1 MLLARRPTCIEGI
14 AFALAFF
21 AALAAHAQE
30 RAGVAA
36 QNDVGGGPDAPGA
49 TTSPETPS
57 GQANTQAQP
66 SNSTKPEGAD
76 AEQAVKRV
84 KQVKQ
89 AELTP
94 IVASPQGATKPA
106 YQLFTQTD
114 LPVLGIGLV
123 LAGSRLVR
131 TQAAYCAPLCNRN
144 DLNAFDRTT
153 AGFWNTGWSTASDVG
168 IYSLMG
174 GAAIVLAIDESPWP
188 ALNDAVVITESALMA
203 TGFSAVLGLAAGRP
217 RPFLYGTKAP
227 LDERNS
233 PNGGLSFTSSHASV
247 SFALVMSLFVTEQRL
262 HPGEA
267 FPYVV
272 LGGGL
277 AVASFVA
284 TARVMAGRHFITD
297 AIGGAVIGTS
307 AGILVPALHGS
318 PVKVVPTVTPEA
330 GVVSVVGTF

>member
-1 MLLARRPTCIEGI
+1 MLLARRTTCIQGS

-30 RAGVAA
+30 TAGVATE
-36 QNDVGGGPDAPGA
+36 NDVGGGPDAPGA
-49 TTSPETPS
+49 TTSPQAPS
-57 GQANTQAQP
+57 GPADTQAQP
-66 SNSTKPEGAD
+66 GKSTKPEAAE
-76 AEQAVKRV
+76 AEQPAKRV
-84 KQVKQ
+84 KQ
-89 AELTP
+89 AEPTP

-131 TQAAYCAPLCNRN
+131 TQAAYCAPLCDRN
-144 DLNAFDRTT
+144 DVNAFDRTT

-168 IYSLMG
+168 VYSLIG

-188 ALNDAVVITESALMA
+188 ALNDAVVIAESALMA

-233 PNGGLSFTSSHASV
+233 ASGGLSFTSSHASV
-247 SFALVMSLFVTEQRL
+247 SFALVMSMFMTEQRL

-267 FPYVV
+267 FPYIV
-272 LGGGL
+272 LGAGL

-307 AGILVPALHGS
+307 AGVLVPALHGS

-330 GVVSVVGTF
+330 GAVSVVGMF